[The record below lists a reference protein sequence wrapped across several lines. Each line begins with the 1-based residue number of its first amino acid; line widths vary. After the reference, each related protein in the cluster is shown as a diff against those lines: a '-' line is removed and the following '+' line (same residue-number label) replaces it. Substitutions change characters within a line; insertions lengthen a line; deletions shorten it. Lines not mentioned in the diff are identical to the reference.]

1 MFGTVEMPLFGII
14 GLTTKRCQEFQAFFG
29 IWSGLRSSSCS
40 RGAPDTGIRVG
51 PVGEHFSFKFSID
64 KMKNSINK
72 RNLIYTIETNNIPTW
87 IFKQTLAVLV
97 NNFLIFGGAA
107 IVTFIVLVYLAF
119 TSYWWVTALYASWY
133 VYDLNSDED
142 GGWDYRRVECI

>member
-1 MFGTVEMPLFGII
+1 MGKLASGTIESRKKL
-14 GLTTKRCQEFQAFFG
+14 A
-29 IWSGLRSSSCS
+29 SSSRYPTGMS
-40 RGAPDTGIRVG
+40 DDSSSYWSSKPFSAFGVDFAPLHV
-51 PVGEHFSFKFSID
+51 PVERRI
-64 KMKNSINK
+64 
-72 RNLIYTIETNNIPTW
+72 
-87 IFKQTLAVLV
+87 QTLAVLV

-142 GGWDYRRVECI
+142 GGWDYRYCHTARSWSLYRHSAEFYPITMVKTADL